1 MAKILELNGLI
12 HRKYD
17 NESKMADAMGWSRQR
32 LNKITNGGKAPSLE
46 EIESMSIALEE
57 PVMNIVDIF
66 LRSKSPN
73 GQLLE
78 KGGEKY
84 YDSRG
89 SDSEVPSGA

>member
-17 NESKMADAMGWSRQR
+17 NESQMADAMGWSRQR
-32 LNKITNGGKAPSLE
+32 LNKITNGDKAPSLD

-66 LRSKSPN
+66 LRLKSPN
-73 GQLLE
+73 GQLSE
-78 KGGEKY
+78 
-84 YDSRG
+84 RG
-89 SDSEVPSGA
+89 Q